1 MKKAIYIFLMLAVIA
16 GCKSDSTST
25 TDTKPV
31 SVQPIKVPPFSGDE
45 AYKLI
50 EKQLSFGHRVPG
62 TKEHEAC
69 KDWMVEELKSM
80 GATVEV
86 QEFDASYYSGET
98 VKAYNIIAQFNPE
111 HKKRVFVS
119 AHWDSRRVADQDPD
133 ESKRDQPILG
143 ADDGGSG
150 VAVAMQ
156 IGRTIQA
163 NPIDMGVDI
172 VLFDVEDQ
180 GSNEG
185 GRNSWCLGSQYWSRN
200 LVPRN
205 YKPEY
210 GILLDMVGSKN
221 ARFAKDR
228 VSARYAAP
236 VQDKI
241 WRLAKNMG
249 YSNLFIDQAGLELTD
264 DHYFVNVIA
273 GIPTIDI
280 INQST
285 TGRSGFGEY
294 WHTHDDNIDIIDKRT
309 LRITGQ
315 VVTAAL
321 YRESAGQLK

>member
-1 MKKAIYIFLMLAVIA
+1 
-16 GCKSDSTST
+16 
-25 TDTKPV
+25 
-31 SVQPIKVPPFSGDE
+31 
-45 AYKLI
+45 
-50 EKQLSFGHRVPG
+50 
-62 TKEHEAC
+62 
-69 KDWMVEELKSM
+69 
-80 GATVEV
+80 
-86 QEFDASYYSGET
+86 
-98 VKAYNIIAQFNPE
+98 
-111 HKKRVFVS
+111 
-119 AHWDSRRVADQDPD
+119 
-133 ESKRDQPILG
+133 
-143 ADDGGSG
+143 
-150 VAVAMQ
+150 
-156 IGRTIQA
+156 
-163 NPIDMGVDI
+163 
-172 VLFDVEDQ
+172 
-180 GSNEG
+180 
-185 GRNSWCLGSQYWSRN
+185 
-200 LVPRN
+200 
-205 YKPEY
+205 
-210 GILLDMVGSKN
+210 MVGSKN

-249 YSNLFIDQAGLELTD
+249 YSNLFVDQAGLELTD